1 LDEKIQ
7 RERERK
13 GENPMHT
20 TFLAM
25 MFRMRYIGRW
35 SLMHNTQEENLSQH
49 TAECAF
55 LVHFLAHVGNTY
67 CGKAYD
73 PDKLCAHALY
83 HDAPEILTGDL
94 PTPIK
99 YFSDDM
105 RDTYRQIEAA
115 AAEKLLGHLPAQLR
129 EVYRPYLSH
138 EGLSAEE
145 TRLLKIA
152 DKLCA
157 HIKCLVEM
165 KAGNEEFSTALAA
178 TRADLERLPSEEL
191 DYFLENCLHAF
202 TMSLDELGG
211 VL

>member
-1 LDEKIQ
+1 MKKS
-7 RERERK
+7 RENAKEEGK
-13 GENPMHT
+13 NPMQT

-25 MFRMRYIGRW
+25 LFRMRYIGRW
-35 SLMHNTQEENLSQH
+35 SLMYNTQGENLSQH
-49 TAECAF
+49 TTECAF

-67 CGKAYD
+67 CGKNYN

-115 AAEKLLGHLPAQLR
+115 AAEKLLGHLPSELR
-129 EVYRPYLSH
+129 EIYRPYLTH
-138 EGLSAEE
+138 DDLSPEE
-145 TRLLKIA
+145 TQLLKIA

-157 HIKCLVEM
+157 HIKCLVER

-191 DYFLENCLHAF
+191 TYFLENCLHAF

-211 VL
+211 LV

>member
-1 LDEKIQ
+1 MKKSSENAKEKEKIL
-7 RERERK
+7 
-13 GENPMHT
+13 MHT

-25 MFRMRYIGRW
+25 LFRMRYIGRW
-35 SLMHNTQEENLSQH
+35 SLMHNTQRENLSQH

-67 CGKAYD
+67 CGKNYD
-73 PDKLCAHALY
+73 PDKLCAYALY

-99 YFSDDM
+99 YFSGDM

-129 EVYRPYLSH
+129 EIYRPYLSH
-138 EGLSAEE
+138 EDLSEE
-145 TRLLKIA
+145 EARLLKTA

-157 HIKCLVEM
+157 HIKCLVES

-178 TRADLERLPSEEL
+178 TRADLEKLPSEEL
-191 DYFLENCLHAF
+191 TFFLENCLASF
-202 TMSLDELGG
+202 TMSLDDLGG
-211 VL
+211 SI

>member
-1 LDEKIQ
+1 MK
-7 RERERK
+7 K
-13 GENPMHT
+13 SSENAKEEGKNLMQT

-25 MFRMRYIGRW
+25 LFRMRYIGRW
-35 SLMHNTQEENLSQH
+35 SLMHNTQGENLSQH

-55 LVHFLAHVGNTY
+55 LVHFLAHVGNIY
-67 CGKAYD
+67 CGKSYD
-73 PDKLCAHALY
+73 ADKLCAYALY

-115 AAEKLLGHLPAQLR
+115 AAEKLLGHLPSPLR
-129 EVYRPYLSH
+129 EIYRPYLTH
-138 EGLSAEE
+138 EDLSAEE
-145 TRLLKIA
+145 TRLLKTA

-157 HIKCLVEM
+157 HIKCLVET

-178 TRADLERLPSEEL
+178 TRADLEQLPSEEL
-191 DYFLENCLHAF
+191 TYFLENCLPAF

-211 VL
+211 IL

>member
-1 LDEKIQ
+1 
-7 RERERK
+7 
-13 GENPMHT
+13 MHT

-25 MFRMRYIGRW
+25 LFRMRYIGRW
-35 SLMHNTQEENLSQH
+35 SLMHNTQRENLSQH

-55 LVHFLAHVGNTY
+55 LVHFLAHVGNTSF
-67 CGKAYD
+67 GKNYD

-99 YFSDDM
+99 YFSEEM
-105 RDTYRQIEAA
+105 RDTYRQIEETAV
-115 AAEKLLGHLPAQLR
+115 EKLIERLPATLR

-138 EGLSAEE
+138 EALSDEE
-145 TRLLKIA
+145 ARLLKIA

-178 TRADLERLPSEEL
+178 TRADLEQLHSDEL
-191 DYFLENCLHAF
+191 TFFLDTCLSTF

-211 VL
+211 IL